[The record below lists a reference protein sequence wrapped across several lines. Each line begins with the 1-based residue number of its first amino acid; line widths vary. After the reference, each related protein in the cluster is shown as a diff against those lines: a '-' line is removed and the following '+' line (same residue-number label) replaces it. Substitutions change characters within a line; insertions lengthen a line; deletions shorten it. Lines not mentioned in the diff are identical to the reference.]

1 MRLPYIS
8 MQTIGFCV
16 AILLV
21 WSLNGVMIAV
31 GPSELERV
39 GFTGWS
45 AMVVFLSIAT
55 GAIFQPLA
63 RKIGSRKSLTWE
75 YILLGFG
82 FVLLLAGV
90 AVQSLNM
97 VLVSAALAGAT
108 GFGLIYQGG
117 LAAVIASSGEH
128 SARAVSGYFL
138 FAYIGLGLPSI
149 VIGYLAEIFGVF
161 IALIGVGG
169 ALITIAA
176 VAVVLGIGSNSPVP
190 AKAGE

>member
-16 AILLV
+16 AILLA

-31 GPSELERV
+31 VPGELERV

-82 FVLLLAGV
+82 FGFVLLLAGV
-90 AVQSLNM
+90 AIQSLNM

-117 LAAVIASSGEH
+117 LAAV
-128 SARAVSGYFL
+128 
-138 FAYIGLGLPSI
+138 
-149 VIGYLAEIFGVF
+149 
-161 IALIGVGG
+161 
-169 ALITIAA
+169 
-176 VAVVLGIGSNSPVP
+176 AVVLGIGSNSPVP